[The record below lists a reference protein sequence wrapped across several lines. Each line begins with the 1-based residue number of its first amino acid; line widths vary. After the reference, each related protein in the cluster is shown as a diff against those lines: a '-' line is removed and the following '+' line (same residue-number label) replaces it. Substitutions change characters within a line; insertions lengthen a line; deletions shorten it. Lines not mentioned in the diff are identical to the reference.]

1 MHQHQDKEDPTK
13 FMLVEIYRDDKAPA
27 AHKETAHYAKWR
39 DTVAD
44 MMNTPRQ
51 AYVNT
56 SARQKVPSM
65 RPTCFTTTMG
75 LSHGADCS

>member
-1 MHQHQDKEDPTK
+1 MLMSLLSWRVLTLWHSVHPHQDKEDPTK

-56 SARQKVPSM
+56 SA
-65 RPTCFTTTMG
+65 
-75 LSHGADCS
+75 